1 MTSIFSKFNILLV
14 MIWGEVIVFVSSL
27 IISSQII
34 KLISSIFSKIS
45 YKMYDCL
52 KISTTLFMVVIIQ
65 YLYKNILTFFLRK
78 NIIKTILV
86 VNSSALSIF
95 LIDKIIRKMVFSKY
109 TLFYPALFISFILP
123 FIDEILSILKVRSEK
138 VRGER

>member
-1 MTSIFSKFNILLV
+1 MISIFSKFNILLV

-95 LIDKIIRKMVFSKY
+95 LIDKIIRKTVFSKY

-123 FIDEILSILKVRSEK
+123 FIDEILSILKVRSKK
-138 VRGER
+138 VRSE